1 MLGSVI
7 STLMTFSLV
16 SLQEPENML
25 AKYGLCKENISCI
38 RIVLFDYLKYNQNYA
53 IDKFNEK
60 FFYLSYF
67 LFFFYFQFEIDIFL
81 KCCDSNEST

>member
-25 AKYGLCKENISCI
+25 AKYGLCKENIHFFRYLALELRS
-38 RIVLFDYLKYNQNYA
+38 LFDYIKYNQNYA
-53 IDKFNEK
+53 IDKFNNK
-60 FFYLSYF
+60 FFY
-67 LFFFYFQFEIDIFL
+67 QFEIDIFL
-81 KCCDSNEST
+81 KCCNSNKSIY